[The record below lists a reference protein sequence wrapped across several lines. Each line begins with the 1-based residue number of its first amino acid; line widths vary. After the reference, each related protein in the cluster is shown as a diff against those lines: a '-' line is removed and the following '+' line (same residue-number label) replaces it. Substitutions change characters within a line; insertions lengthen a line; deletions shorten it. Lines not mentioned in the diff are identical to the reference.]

1 VAPDSAQEDPFV
13 RLTENLRELEVVIGE
28 KARPVVAE
36 VRAGLADAL
45 ASRER
50 GDIAEALVA
59 IRRAMERLAGLASEL
74 DPNEGLLMKTI
85 AARFTDALNVG
96 RKGAA
101 KEAVNLMR
109 HKAGDTKDE
118 PDKDW

>member
-1 VAPDSAQEDPFV
+1 VARTSAHEDPFV
-13 RLTENLRELEVVIGE
+13 RLTENLRELEVVIGA

-50 GDIAEALVA
+50 GNIAEALVS
-59 IRRAMERLAGLASEL
+59 IRRAMERLAGLASDL
-74 DPNEGLLMKTI
+74 DPDEGFLMRTI

-96 RKGAA
+96 RKGTA
-101 KEAVNLMR
+101 KEAVSLMR
-109 HKAGDTKDE
+109 HKAGDTKDK

>member
-1 VAPDSAQEDPFV
+1 MAPDSAQEDPFV

>member
-1 VAPDSAQEDPFV
+1 VSADLRADDPFV

-36 VRAGLADAL
+36 VRAGLTEAL
-45 ASRER
+45 ALRER
-50 GDIAEALVA
+50 GDVA
-59 IRRAMERLAGLASEL
+59 AAVDSIRRAMERLAMLAAEL
-74 DPNEGLLMKTI
+74 DADEGLLMRAI

-101 KEAVNLMR
+101 KQAVNLMR

-118 PDKDW
+118 PNKDW